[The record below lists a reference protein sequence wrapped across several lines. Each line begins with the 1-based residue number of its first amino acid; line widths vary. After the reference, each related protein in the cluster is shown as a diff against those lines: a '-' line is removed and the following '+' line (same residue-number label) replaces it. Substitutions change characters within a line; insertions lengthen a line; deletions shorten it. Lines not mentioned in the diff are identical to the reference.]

1 MAEQT
6 EFNMLML
13 WLLICGVFRG
23 MALSNFT
30 LTVSEYCSLEQ
41 LPAAFG
47 WHMIGKGLFV
57 TCFGPLIGNK
67 TKTHSFI
74 DKLNQFSSILEC
86 VLFLLFQQ
94 DTFAMQ
100 PEAIQ
105 FAFIRKHFAFSY
117 AFSHGQSN
125 TSFRRCVW
133 PENSIKIKR
142 QVEMQMEME
151 PSQPQQ
157 RPIQQQQHPETIQNK
172 MLDIDQQQL
181 PISTRILKFAEDIII
196 IIIIFKCL
204 FVYCVMPNM
213 FNVHVPHSFHFFT

>member
-6 EFNMLML
+6 DYNMLMM

-67 TKTHSFI
+67 HSNIHWKIDFFFSFGIFSFI
-74 DKLNQFSSILEC
+74 
-86 VLFLLFQQ
+86 QQ
-94 DTFAMQ
+94 DTFVMQ

-105 FAFIRKHFAFSY
+105 FAFIHKHFAFSY
-117 AFSHGQSN
+117 AFLHGQ
-125 TSFRRCVW
+125 
-133 PENSIKIKR
+133 
-142 QVEMQMEME
+142 
-151 PSQPQQ
+151 
-157 RPIQQQQHPETIQNK
+157 
-172 MLDIDQQQL
+172 
-181 PISTRILKFAEDIII
+181 
-196 IIIIFKCL
+196 
-204 FVYCVMPNM
+204 
-213 FNVHVPHSFHFFT
+213 